1 MPHNRFEWIDR
12 LKFVEREHRVVATAI
27 ARLRLAI
34 LEGLVR
40 TPDGTTPRDLVAAS
54 ENLETTYL
62 VRLWAEF
69 ETALLSYYRDLTGD
83 PEAHIKATD
92 LVNTLA
98 GVRRGRAIADEVRA
112 AVHEVREYR
121 NSLVHERTDP
131 APPVGLVEARSRLVT
146 HQCFPGRRSPFPA
159 ARADSRK
166 TPDGK

>member
-12 LKFVEREHRVVATAI
+12 LKFVEREHRVVASAI
-27 ARLRLAI
+27 ARLQLAI
-34 LEGLVR
+34 LEGLAR
-40 TPDGTTPRDLVAAS
+40 TPDGTSPRDVVAAG

-83 PEAHIKATD
+83 SEARIKATD

-131 APPVGLVEARSRLVT
+131 APPVGLVEARSRLNT
-146 HQCFPGRRSPFPA
+146 FLGKLPEQWGR
-159 ARADSRK
+159 
-166 TPDGK
+166 

>member
-12 LKFVEREHRVVATAI
+12 LKFVEREHRLVATAI

-40 TPDGTTPRDLVAAS
+40 TPDGTTPRDLVAAG

-83 PEAHIKATD
+83 PEARIRATD

-121 NSLVHERTDP
+121 NSLVHEPHRPGTARGP
-131 APPVGLVEARSRLVT
+131 RRGSQPPQHLPR
-146 HQCFPGRRSPFPA
+146 QA
-159 ARADSRK
+159 ARAVGLITPSREFREHH
-166 TPDGK
+166 T

>member
-27 ARLRLAI
+27 AWLRLAI
-34 LEGLVR
+34 HEGLVR
-40 TPDGTTPRDLVAAS
+40 TPDGTSPRDPVAAD
-54 ENLETTYL
+54 ENLETTYR

-83 PEAHIKATD
+83 PEARIRATD
-92 LVNTLA
+92 LVNTLV

-112 AVHEVREYR
+112 AVHEVGEYR

-131 APPVGLVEARSRLVT
+131 APPVDLVEARSRLNT
-146 HQCFPGRRSPFPA
+146 FL
-159 ARADSRK
+159 
-166 TPDGK
+166 GKLPEQWG

>member
-40 TPDGTTPRDLVAAS
+40 TPDGTTPRDLVAAG

-83 PEAHIKATD
+83 AEARIRATD

-98 GVRRGRAIADEVRA
+98 AVRRGRAVADEVRA

-131 APPVGLVEARSRLVT
+131 APPVALVEARSRLNT
-146 HQCFPGRRSPFPA
+146 FL
-159 ARADSRK
+159 
-166 TPDGK
+166 GKLPEQWG